1 MSNNFQNMN
10 LNNDIISALEKQK
23 IETPTEIQENIIP
36 LIITKKDIVARS
48 ETGSGKTLAYLI
60 PIFQK
65 IDMSIK
71 GVQALIITPTH
82 ELSVQVFHQAELL
95 AENSGMD
102 VGVMMMIG
110 SANSSRQLE
119 KLKKK
124 PRIIIGSTGRILDFI
139 YKKKLPAHLIKT
151 IILDEGDRLLEDGN
165 YDDVKQIIKSTLKER
180 QIVLLSASIDK
191 NTITRAKE
199 IMKDDMLVVES
210 KTGALVPQQIEHFYL
225 LSTPRDKFLNLR
237 KVLAIETVK
246 KAIVF
251 INNPENI
258 EVTVDKLCYHNI
270 EAVGIYGQI
279 SKEDRKKSIEDFRSG
294 KARVLVSSDISARG
308 LDIPDV
314 THVINIDVPEEPT
327 HYLHRAGRCGRN
339 GVSGIAVTF
348 VTPYERKW
356 VHKYSKVWGIIFQQ
370 KEMSFGKLINSTMT
384 KKDLEPNKK
393 YSGNTNNSNF
403 TTKNDKKH
411 YKKQNSNRNNK
422 SNKKSN

>member
-180 QIVLLSASIDK
+180 QLVLLSASIDK

-339 GVSGIAVTF
+339 GVSGIAITF

-356 VHKYSKVWGIIFQQ
+356 VHKYSKVWGIVFQQ

-384 KKDLEPNKK
+384 KKDLEANKK
-393 YSGNTNNSNF
+393 YSSNNKNSNS
-403 TTKNDKKH
+403 TTKNDKKP

-422 SNKKSN
+422 SNKK